1 MALAEASVDAAPE
14 PGEGA
19 SRIVRWLCAAPES
32 AAAAVA
38 GFSLPTMLL
47 LLVGHLDWAIA
58 WPAGL
63 LGAAVAVRVAGRSPE
78 PASRE
83 LARWTGAAIGLLV
96 VWAVVNMFF
105 TAQDLFGHR
114 DPNTYNLAG
123 RWLVDHPNLRIL
135 THPELFG
142 SPAGYTDEAAGF
154 SDSGHGVLA
163 AQGNHL
169 LPVLLGAVGRVLGT
183 GGLLKLN
190 VVFGALALLAFYAVA
205 RRVLGPRLAL
215 LVLAAFAVSMPVLYV
230 SRDTF
235 SEPLALLFL
244 MGGLGLLHRAIRFG
258 RPRDYGLAGFV
269 AGCSAMVRIDAYAA
283 LLALIA
289 VGAVLLARAPAGQRA
304 GIGRRVATLGAAGLV
319 PTVVGW
325 VDVSAL
331 SPSYYADQRHAIL
344 QLAVGALLLTILGV
358 VVVLA
363 VWRTSL
369 GPRLASMRW
378 RQRLSR
384 WVSWLVPAAFAF
396 LASRPLWMT
405 GHGPLTLYLI
415 QVQRAAHVGVD
426 ATRSY
431 DEQTVTWQALYFGP
445 LTVLL
450 AVGGYVLLLRRWLR
464 ERDWSQLGLL
474 TMGLS
479 MSALYLWT
487 SQITPDQPWAAR
499 RYVPV
504 VMPALLIAAAVAIAW
519 IRPRWGSWGRR
530 AAVIA
535 AVVLVGYPLGVSI
548 PAFAIR
554 EEVPQLRQVE
564 AVCRRIGPS
573 AAVVETDLGAG
584 YGYGQTVRSYCGATS
599 ISLLDPSTAQL
610 ARMQAS
616 VLAQGR
622 TLYVLATD
630 PSRLP
635 YSAETSDP
643 PPFSQ
648 VDTARWPSTLY
659 TTPVR
664 AMHESVAVY
673 LGTVNAAGRVV
684 AITSGS

>member
-1 MALAEASVDAAPE
+1 MALAEVSVDAAPAQAE
-14 PGEGA
+14 TG
-19 SRIVRWLCAAPES
+19 SRALRWLCAAPEL
-32 AAAAVA
+32 AAASVA
-38 GFSLPTMLL
+38 GFSLPTLILL
-47 LLVGHLDWAIA
+47 LAGHLDWAIA
-58 WPAGL
+58 WPIGL
-63 LGAAVAVRVAGRSPE
+63 VGAALAARVAGRSPE

-83 LARWTGAAIGLLV
+83 LARWTGAALGLLV
-96 VWAVVNMFF
+96 VWALVNMFF
-105 TAQDLFGHR
+105 TAQDLYGHR

-123 RWLVDHPNLRIL
+123 RWLVDHPSLRIL

-154 SDSGHGVLA
+154 SDSGHGVLS

-169 LPVLLGAVGRVLGT
+169 LPVLLGALGRVLGT
-183 GGLLKLN
+183 GGLLKIN
-190 VVFGALALLAFYAVA
+190 VVFGALALFAFYSVA
-205 RRVLGPRLAL
+205 RRVVGPRLGL
-215 LVLAAFAVSMPVLYV
+215 LVLAASAVSMPVLYV

-244 MGGLGLLHRAIRFG
+244 MGGLGLLHRAIRFA
-258 RPRDYGLAGFV
+258 RLLDYGLAGFV

-289 VGAVLLARAPAGQRA
+289 VGAVLLARAPAGGRA
-304 GIGRRVATLGAAGLV
+304 GIGRRVAALGIAGLV

-325 VDVSAL
+325 VDVSSL
-331 SPSYYADQRHAIL
+331 SPAYYADQRHAIL
-344 QLAVGALLLTILGV
+344 QLAVGALLLTVLGA

-363 VWRTSL
+363 VWHSSL

-378 RQRLSR
+378 RWRFAR
-384 WVSWLVPAAFAF
+384 WVSWLVPAVFAF

-405 GHGPLTLYLI
+405 GHGPMTLYLI
-415 QVQRAAHVGVD
+415 QVQREAHVGVD

-431 DEQTVTWQALYFGP
+431 NEQTVTWQALYFGP
-445 LTVLL
+445 LTVLF

-519 IRPRWGSWGRR
+519 IRPRWGRWGRR
-530 AAVIA
+530 AAVFA

-573 AAVVETDLGAG
+573 AAVVETDQAAG
-584 YGYGQTVRSYCGATS
+584 YGYGQTVRSYCGASS
-599 ISLLDPSTAQL
+599 ISLIDPSAGQL
-610 ARMQAS
+610 ARMRAS

-630 PSRLP
+630 PSGLP
-635 YSAETSDP
+635 YATESLDP

-648 VDTARWPSTLY
+648 VDTTRWPSTLY

-664 AMHESVAVY
+664 AMHESVSVY
-673 LGTVNAAGRVV
+673 LGTVTAAGRVV
-684 AITSGS
+684 PILPGS

>member
-1 MALAEASVDAAPE
+1 MALAGISVDALPRRAAP
-14 PGEGA
+14 G
-19 SRIVRWLCAAPES
+19 SRIVRLLCAAPELS
-32 AAAAVA
+32 AAGVA
-38 GFSLPTMLL
+38 GFALPVMVLL
-47 LLVGHLDWAIA
+47 LAGHLEWAVA
-58 WPAGL
+58 WPLGIV
-63 LGAAVAVRVAGRSPE
+63 GAAVAVRVAGRSPE

-96 VWAVVNMFF
+96 VWAAVNMCL
-105 TAQDLFGHR
+105 TAQDLYGHR

-123 RWLVDHPNLRIL
+123 RWLVDHPSLRIL

-142 SPAGYTDEAAGF
+142 SPAGYTDDAAGF
-154 SDSGHGVLA
+154 SDSGHGVLS
-163 AQGNHL
+163 AQGDHL

-183 GGLLKLN
+183 GGLLKVN

-205 RRVLGPRLAL
+205 RRVVGPRLAL

-258 RPRDYGLAGFV
+258 RLRDYGLAGFV

-283 LLALIA
+283 LLALVA
-289 VGAVLLARAPAGQRA
+289 VGAVLLARARLGRRA
-304 GIGRRVATLGAAGLV
+304 GAGRRVAALGVAGLV

-331 SPSYYADQRHAIL
+331 SPAYYADQRHAIL
-344 QLAVGALLLTILGV
+344 ELAGGAVLLAVLGGML
-358 VVVLA
+358 VLA
-363 VWRTSL
+363 VWRGWP
-369 GPRLASMRW
+369 GPRLASMLW
-378 RQRLSR
+378 RRRLSR

-415 QVQRAAHVGVD
+415 EVQREAHAGID

-431 DEQTVTWQALYFGP
+431 DEQTVTWQVLYFGP

-464 ERDWSQLGLL
+464 ERDWSQVGLL

-504 VMPALLIAAAVAIAW
+504 VMPALLIAAAAAIAW
-519 IRPRWGSWGRR
+519 IHPRWGRWGRR
-530 AAVIA
+530 GAVFA

-584 YGYGQTVRSYCGATS
+584 YGYGQTLRSYCGAAS
-599 ISLLDPSTAQL
+599 ISLVDPSTDQL
-610 ARMQAS
+610 ARMRAA

-635 YSAETSDP
+635 YAAGGAGP
-643 PPFSQ
+643 PPFSR
-648 VDTARWPSTLY
+648 VDTTRWPSTLY

-664 AMHESVAVY
+664 AMRESVSVY
-673 LGTVNAAGRVV
+673 LGTVSADGRVV
-684 AITSGS
+684 AVTPGS